1 MYSTEDNTVTTL
13 AGGDAVGGGAG
24 QGFADGVATVS
35 RFNNPEGIAVSRDG
49 SYLLV
54 ADRGNRRIR
63 RVSAASGA
71 TETIAG
77 SGATG
82 VADGVGRQA
91 QFWSPSTVVV
101 SPDGM
106 AAYVADETG
115 SSPGGRIRGI
125 SLSTYEVFTLSYA
138 AIGAGVSGVYPSGLG
153 MSSDGLYL
161 YAIERNNIVG
171 VDTATGCAKML
182 AGQNGAGGYASGV
195 PALQAL
201 YSNPQGLT
209 LHGSTLY
216 MADSGNDAI
225 RVIDLVP
232 HVFITCPQCK
242 NNRTVLPLFS
252 SFVGINSQ
260 VLVPSFP
267 STGRRCEASSS
278 IDLIL
283 A

>member
-1 MYSTEDNTVTTL
+1 
-13 AGGDAVGGGAG
+13 
-24 QGFADGVATVS
+24 VATVS

-49 SYLLV
+49 RFLLV
-54 ADRGNRRIR
+54 ADRGNRVIR

-82 VADGVGRQA
+82 VADGAGRQA
-91 QFWSPSTVVV
+91 QFWSPSTVAI
-101 SPDGM
+101 SPSGT

-153 MSSDGLYL
+153 ISLDGLYL

-182 AGQNGAGGYASGV
+182 AGQNGAGGYTSEEG

-201 YSNPQGLT
+201 YSNPQGLAV
-209 LHGSTLY
+209 HGSTLY
-216 MADSGNDAI
+216 MADSGNNAV

-232 HVFITCPQCK
+232 HIFITCPQCK

-260 VLVPSFP
+260 VFAPSF
-267 STGRRCEASSS
+267 SSASRRCRASSS
-278 IDLIL
+278 SSSSSSS
-283 A
+283 